1 MTIRTDALV
10 IGGGFYGC
18 CLAVHLRRRFARVLL
33 VEREPALLRRASR
46 VNQARLHNGYHY
58 PRSFLTAARSRSNL
72 GVFRSEFPTGV
83 VDGFR
88 HLYAIARGDSKVGYR
103 HFERFAASIGASLRP
118 VPASDRALFSPRLIE
133 AIYDVDEP
141 AFDVDALRADLLGRL
156 AQAGVDVRPATTVT
170 ALAPSQRGIVAR
182 LADGIEVEADWAF
195 NCTYAALARLA
206 PEPRALRPRLIH
218 QVAEVA
224 LVQLPAALR
233 GLAVTVMD
241 GPFFSTMPFPS
252 EGLHSLTHV
261 RYTPHRS
268 WAEAD
273 QPDLE
278 PDSALH
284 PPPASRFAWMV
295 RDAQR
300 YLPAIAGAQHM
311 GSLFDIKTLADG
323 TQGDDARPILY
334 HRDSVA
340 PRLISV
346 LGGKLD
352 NIFDVYDFVDRTL
365 EEE

>member
-1 MTIRTDALV
+1 VTLQADALV

-18 CLAVHLRRRFARVLL
+18 CLAVHLRRRFYRVLL
-33 VEREPALLRRASR
+33 AEREPALLHRASR

-72 GVFRSEFPTGV
+72 GVFRSEFPGGV

-103 HFERFAASIGASLRP
+103 HFERFAASIGAALRP
-118 VPASDRALFSPRLIE
+118 APAADRALFAPRLVE
-133 AIYDVDEP
+133 AIYEVDEP
-141 AFDVDALRADLLGRL
+141 AFDVSALRADLLGRL
-156 AQAGVDVRPATTVT
+156 ARAGVDVRPATAV
-170 ALAPSQRGIVAR
+170 ASLAPGMRGVVAR
-182 LADGIEVEADWAF
+182 LSGGTTVEAGWAF
-195 NCTYAALARLA
+195 NCTYAALARLV

-218 QVAEVA
+218 QVAELA
-224 LVQLPAALR
+224 LVQPPRELR
-233 GLAVTVMD
+233 SLAVTVMD

-261 RYTPHRS
+261 RYTPHLT

-273 QPDLE
+273 RPELD
-278 PDSALH
+278 PDSALA

-300 YLPAIAGAQHM
+300 YLPALAGAQHM

-334 HRDSVA
+334 HRDSIA